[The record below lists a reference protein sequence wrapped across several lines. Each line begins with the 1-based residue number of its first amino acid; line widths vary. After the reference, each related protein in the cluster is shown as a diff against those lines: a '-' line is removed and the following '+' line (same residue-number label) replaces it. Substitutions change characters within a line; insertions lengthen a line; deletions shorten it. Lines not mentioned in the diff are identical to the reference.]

1 MKHQAEHLFAI
12 LVITYPSGNPL
23 YGLFYFR
30 SLNKLVFSVLST
42 FPVPTGISKSCSD
55 VHVLT
60 MYTYNIEC
68 VETRSHRCY
77 EYDNQF

>member
-1 MKHQAEHLFAI
+1 M
-12 LVITYPSGNPL
+12 
-23 YGLFYFR
+23 
-30 SLNKLVFSVLST
+30 LST

-77 EYDNQF
+77 AYDCETSKSFRLLSMDSGRSDMDRGQLETASHGAIQDKTLSE